1 MRVHAGGGAVPAGDI
16 VPGPPRVHLGG
27 MSPTQHD
34 PLGWHGTTIL
44 CVRKDGR
51 VAMAGDGQVSLGQTV
66 VKGNARK
73 VRRIAQGR
81 VLAGFA
87 GATADAF
94 TLLERLEAKLERF
107 PDQLERACVELAK
120 DWRTDRYLRRLEALL
135 AVADGK
141 RSLLLTGQGDVLE
154 PEDAVIGI
162 GSGGNFALAAAR
174 ALLPVEGISAEEV
187 CRRAMKIAG
196 DICVY
201 TNGNIVLETID
212 Q

>member
-1 MRVHAGGGAVPAGDI
+1 MI
-16 VPGPPRVHLGG
+16 
-27 MSPTQHD
+27 SQNHD

-44 CVRKDGR
+44 CVRKAGR

-107 PDQLERACVELAK
+107 PDQLERACVDLAK

-135 AVADGK
+135 AVADAR
-141 RSLLLTGQGDVLE
+141 RSLLVTGQGDVLD
-154 PEDAVIGI
+154 PEDGVIGI

-174 ALLPVEGISAEEV
+174 ALLPLEAVDAEEI
-187 CRRAMKIAG
+187 CRRSMKIAA

-201 TNGNIVLETID
+201 TNGNFVLESLD
-212 Q
+212 AAA